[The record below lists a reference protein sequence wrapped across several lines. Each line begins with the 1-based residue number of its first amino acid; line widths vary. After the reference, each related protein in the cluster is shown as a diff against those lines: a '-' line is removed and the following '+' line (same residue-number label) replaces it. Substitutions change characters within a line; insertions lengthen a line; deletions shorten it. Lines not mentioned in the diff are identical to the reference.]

1 MNIRVDDSLFPV
13 QHGALVKYTCPKN
26 SMKIDGSVKAVC
38 ASGKISLYPENVSP
52 CNETST

>member
-26 SMKIDGSVKAVC
+26 SMKIDGNVKAVC